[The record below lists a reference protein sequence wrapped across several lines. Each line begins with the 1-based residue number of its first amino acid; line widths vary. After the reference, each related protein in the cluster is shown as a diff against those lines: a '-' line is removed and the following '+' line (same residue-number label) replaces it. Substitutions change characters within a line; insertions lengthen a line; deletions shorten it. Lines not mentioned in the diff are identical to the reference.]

1 MNVIFIAP
9 PAAGKGTQSK
19 LVSLEY
25 NIPHI
30 STGDL
35 LREEVSKGTEL
46 GKEIKNK
53 IDNGILV
60 SDELSLDLIKKRIMD
75 EDCAKGY
82 ILDGYPRNVSQAK
95 AYDNLLKEL
104 SKDLGKVIFMDIDKD
119 LALKRM
125 TSRIVC
131 PKCGASYNLLA
142 VKPKVEG
149 ICDKCGSKLE
159 VRNDDNEKTFL
170 DRFDTYMNKTA
181 DLIDYYQDK
190 GVLDK
195 IKIEE
200 DMTPEDIFNDIKEIM
215 IR

>member
-60 SDELSLDLIKKRIMD
+60 SDELILDLIKKRIMD

-95 AYDNLLKEL
+95 AYENLLKEL